1 MLSRIGIFF
10 YNISYKPI
18 FRKFSNEL
26 ENRSKLILRY
36 NVRKMY
42 WLLQP
47 YRNFSESRKTIYK
60 TEKTIYYIYNLP
72 IKANANYYSGK
83 KVLQD
88 MWYIYTKY
96 PFTICGSI
104 LTTYWAL
111 SGIKTSSI
119 SSYK

>member
-1 MLSRIGIFF
+1 MLSRIGMFF

-18 FRKFSNEL
+18 FRKFSKEL

-72 IKANANYYSGK
+72 IKANKNYYIGK
-83 KVLQD
+83 KQVQH
-88 MWYIYTKY
+88 MWYIYANY
-96 PFTICGSI
+96 PFSICGSI

-111 SGIKTSSI
+111 SGIKT
-119 SSYK
+119 

>member
-1 MLSRIGIFF
+1 MLSRISIYF
-10 YNISYKPI
+10 YNISSKPI

-26 ENRSKLILRY
+26 ENSSKRMLRY
-36 NVRKMY
+36 NVRKIW

-60 TEKTIYYIYNLP
+60 TEKTIYFIYNLP

-83 KVLQD
+83 KTVQEL
-88 MWYIYTKY
+88 WYVYANY
-96 PFTICGSI
+96 PLTICGSI

-111 SGIKTSSI
+111 ADIKYNI
-119 SSYK
+119 K